1 VGLLEVRFL
10 ALAALLHVAIPVMAG
25 VATSLERPLF
35 VRSSGIFRRST
46 IEIETLSLPAMERDR
61 PMDRSVPGESEP
73 RPEERPEIDPR
84 RRREVPEGTILEPG
98 PVEPGPVEPGPV
110 EPGAVVVGPSTSEY
124 DTVPEGEPGTG
135 LAPGV
140 GGRPVYT
147 IPGAVAEAPRSAPA
161 PTVAPPARTVPRDI
175 ASRVM
180 GEAMRENDRKLGLDF
195 PAGNT
200 VASIV
205 ADAIRASSTPHT
217 AKATFEVRLG
227 PGGRLLSVRWLNS
240 TAGTA
245 GEWAQVTSMVTSRL
259 SGREFH
265 MPVAYAAGAIVLI
278 GAVSRLQM
286 PDGSATG
293 GPSLGRDGPPPSSVG
308 GSMSF
313 DVSNLGARPKRI
325 VKASASS
332 RPVQ

>member
-10 ALAALLHVAIPVMAG
+10 ALAALLHVAIPVMAS
-25 VATSLERPLF
+25 VATSLDQPF
-35 VRSSGIFRRST
+35 YARSSGIFRRST
-46 IEIETLSLPAMERDR
+46 IEIETLPMPSMERDR
-61 PMDRSVPGESEP
+61 PIEHDPSVPSSTE
-73 RPEERPEIDPR
+73 PEELSEIDPR
-84 RRREVPEGTILEPG
+84 RRRVPKGAVIEPG

-110 EPGAVVVGPSTSEY
+110 VTGPPTSEY
-124 DTVPEGEPGTG
+124 DTPAEREPGTG
-135 LAPGV
+135 LPPGI
-140 GGRPVYT
+140 GRPVWT
-147 IPGAVAEAPRSAPA
+147 IPGAIAEGPPPAPA
-161 PTVAPPARTVPRDI
+161 PTVAAPAPTVPRDI
-175 ASRVM
+175 AGRVM
-180 GEAMRENDRKLGLDF
+180 GKAMRENDQKLGLDF

-205 ADAIRASSTPHT
+205 ADAIRASSTPGT

-227 PGGRLLSVRWLNS
+227 PGGRLISVRLMNS

-245 GEWAQVTSMVTSRL
+245 AEWAQVASFVTSRL

-265 MPVAYAAGAIVLI
+265 MPVAYAAGAIVII
-278 GAVSRLQM
+278 GAVSQMQM

-293 GPSLGRDGPPPSSVG
+293 GPSLGRDGPHGSVG

-332 RPVQ
+332 RPAK